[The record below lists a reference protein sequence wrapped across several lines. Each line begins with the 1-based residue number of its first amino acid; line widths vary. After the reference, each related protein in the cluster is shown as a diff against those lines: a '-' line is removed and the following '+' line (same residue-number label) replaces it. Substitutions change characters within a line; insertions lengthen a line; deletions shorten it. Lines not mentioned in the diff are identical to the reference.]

1 MDNLRQSL
9 ISKLIISPVLVNDIP
24 DWNALTL
31 HMKWLKSS
39 VDLGCI

>member
-24 DWNALTL
+24 DWNAI
-31 HMKWLKSS
+31 KSS